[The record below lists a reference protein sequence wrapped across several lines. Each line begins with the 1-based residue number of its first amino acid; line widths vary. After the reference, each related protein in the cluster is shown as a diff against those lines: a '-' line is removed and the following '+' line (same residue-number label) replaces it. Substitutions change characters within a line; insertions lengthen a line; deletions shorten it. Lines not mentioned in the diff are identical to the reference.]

1 MDKNEALI
9 QEVYKNTKMGGDSII
24 DLIDRA
30 NDPKFRSEMTSELES
45 YRRFS
50 EEASRRLQERG
61 TQADRA
67 YPRPAKMGAKL
78 GMAFNTLLD
87 TTTSHLAE
95 LMINGATMGIIDLE
109 KKLNERHI
117 FVRREASR
125 RGCAEIREIHS
136 RASGRI
142 SVNISGFACKHAI

>member
-45 YRRFS
+45 YRHFS

-61 TQADRA
+61 LKPTELTTT
-67 YPRPAKMGAKL
+67 AKMGAKL

-109 KKLNERHI
+109 KRLNSGTYSSDAKSLAEDVLKFEKSTVERLGA
-117 FVRREASR
+117 FL
-125 RGCAEIREIHS
+125 
-136 RASGRI
+136 
-142 SVNISGFACKHAI
+142 

>member
-45 YRRFS
+45 YRHFS

-61 TQADRA
+61 LKPTELTAT
-67 YPRPAKMGAKL
+67 AKRGAKH
-78 GMAFNTLLD
+78 GMASNTLLD

-109 KKLNERHI
+109 KKLNDGTYSSDAKHLAEDVLKFEKSTVERLGE
-117 FVRREASR
+117 FL
-125 RGCAEIREIHS
+125 
-136 RASGRI
+136 
-142 SVNISGFACKHAI
+142 

>member
-45 YRRFS
+45 YRHFS

-61 TQADRA
+61 LKPTELTAT
-67 YPRPAKMGAKL
+67 AKMGAKL

-109 KKLNERHI
+109 NDGTYSCDAKNLAEDVLKFEKSTVERLGE
-117 FVRREASR
+117 FL
-125 RGCAEIREIHS
+125 
-136 RASGRI
+136 
-142 SVNISGFACKHAI
+142 

>member
-45 YRRFS
+45 YRHYS

-61 TQADRA
+61 LKPTELTAT
-67 YPRPAKMGAKL
+67 AKMGAKL

-109 KKLNERHI
+109 KRLNSGTYSSDAKHL
-117 FVRREASR
+117 
-125 RGCAEIREIHS
+125 AEDVLKFEKSTVARLGE
-136 RASGRI
+136 
-142 SVNISGFACKHAI
+142 FL